1 MKNTK
6 GGYVMNTTEILKNI
20 AQRCGGDI
28 YLGIVGP
35 VRVGKS
41 TFIKKFMEQAVLPY
55 VKDEYEK
62 ARMID
67 ELPQSGEGKTIM
79 TTEPKFVP
87 NKAAIIEFD
96 DGLHVSIRLV
106 DCVGYVI
113 PEAKGYKDENGMRM
127 VRTPWFDDAIP
138 FNEAAKIGT
147 QKVIQDHST
156 IGIVVTTDGSIT
168 DLDRN
173 SYLDAESEVIEELQN
188 IGKPF
193 IVIVNSKDPSSI
205 LCQSVT
211 DKLKE
216 KYNVPILPISVRTM
230 NETDI
235 LTILKEALYEFP
247 VAKINIQMPEWIAVL
262 NEEHWLKQSFHE
274 TMKQSMQSIERLRE
288 VENITAVLNE
298 NEYIEESNI
307 STIDTGEGSVNVD
320 IKVRNGLY
328 NEILKEIIGI
338 EVKDKAQL
346 ISLLQDFSIAK
357 KEYDEVAS
365 ALKMVKQT
373 GYGFAS
379 ASLQDILLST
389 PEIIRQGNRYGV
401 KLKAI
406 APSIHMIKVDVESCF
421 EPIIGS
427 KEQSEELIQYLL
439 REHELNK
446 LTIWESDIFGRK
458 LSDLIQDGLNVKL
471 SMIPETARVRL
482 QEILTKLVNKG
493 KGNVIAIVL

>member
-1 MKNTK
+1 
-6 GGYVMNTTEILKNI
+6 MNTTEILKNI

-41 TFIKKFMEQAVLPY
+41 TFIKEFMEKAVIPY
-55 VKDEYEK
+55 VNDEYEK

-67 ELPQSGEGKTIM
+67 ELPQAGVGKTIM

-87 NKAAIIEFD
+87 NNAATIEFE
-96 DGLHVSIRLV
+96 DGFTVNVRLV

-113 PEAKGYKDENGMRM
+113 PEAKGYKDEDGIRM
-127 VRTPWFDDAIP
+127 VRTPWSDEAMP

-168 DLDRN
+168 DLSREA
-173 SYLDAESEVIEELQN
+173 YIEAEAEVIDELKS

-193 IVIVNSKDPSSI
+193 IVVVNSSDVNSLACKA
-205 LCQSVT
+205 VV

-216 KYNVPILPISVRTM
+216 KYEVPVLAIAVNNMSENDVH
-230 NETDI
+230 DI
-235 LTILKEALYEFP
+235 LREALYEFP
-247 VAKINIQMPEWIAVL
+247 VSEININMPQWIAVL
-262 NEEHWLKQSFHE
+262 DDEHWLKKSFNQ
-274 TMKQSMQSIERLRE
+274 TIQDSMSSVEKLKE
-288 VENITAVLNE
+288 VENIKDVLNE
-298 NEYIEESNI
+298 NEYIDSSNI
-307 STIDTGEGSVNVD
+307 ATIDTGAGVVNVD
-320 IKVRNGLY
+320 ITIKNGLY
-328 NEILKEIIGI
+328 NEILKEIIGVEI
-338 EVKDKAQL
+338 KDKSEL
-346 ISLLQDFSIAK
+346 IALMQEYSKAK
-357 KEYDEVAS
+357 REYDTISS

-379 ASLQDILLST
+379 ASLQDIELSK
-389 PEIIRQGNRYGV
+389 PEIIKQGSRYGV

-406 APSIHMIKVDVESCF
+406 APSIHMIKVDVESSF

-427 KEQSEELIQYLL
+427 KEQSEELIRYLL
-439 REHELNK
+439 RDEGNDDGS
-446 LTIWESDIFGRK
+446 IWDSDIFGRK
-458 LSDLIQDGLNVKL
+458 LSDLIRDGLNAKL
-471 SMIPETARVRL
+471 SMIPEAARIRL
-482 QEILTKLVNKG
+482 QDILTKLVNKG

>member
-1 MKNTK
+1 
-6 GGYVMNTTEILKNI
+6 MNTTEIMKNI

-41 TFIKKFMEQAVLPY
+41 TFIREFMERAVVPY
-55 VKDEYEK
+55 VHDEYEK

-67 ELPQSGEGKTIM
+67 ELPQAGVGKTIM

-87 NKAAIIEFD
+87 NNAATIEFE
-96 DGLHVSIRLV
+96 DGFTVNVRLV

-113 PEAKGYKDENGMRM
+113 PEAKGYKDEDGIRM
-127 VRTPWFDDAIP
+127 VRTPWNEEAIP

-156 IGIVVTTDGSIT
+156 IGIVITTDGSIS
-168 DLDRN
+168 DLSREA
-173 SYLDAESEVIEELQN
+173 YIEAEADVIDELKA

-193 IVIVNSKDPSSI
+193 IIIVNSADVNSLACKA
-205 LCQSVT
+205 VV

-216 KYNVPILPISVRTM
+216 KYEAPVLAIAVNHMTENDVLEILRA
-230 NETDI
+230 
-235 LTILKEALYEFP
+235 ALYEFP
-247 VAKINIQMPEWIAVL
+247 VSEININMPQWIAVL
-262 NEEHWLKQSFHE
+262 DDEHWLKKSFHQ
-274 TMKQSMQSIERLRE
+274 TIQDSMSSVEKLKE
-288 VENITAVLNE
+288 VENIKEVLAE
-298 NEYIEESNI
+298 NEYIESSNI
-307 STIDTGEGSVNVD
+307 ATIDTGAGVVNVD
-320 IKVRNGLY
+320 ITVRNGLY

-338 EVKDKAQL
+338 EIKDKSEL
-346 ISLLQDFSIAK
+346 ISLMQDYSKAK
-357 KEYDEVAS
+357 REYDTISS

-379 ASLQDILLST
+379 ASLQDIQLSK
-389 PEIIRQGNRYGV
+389 PEIVKQGSRYGV

-406 APSIHMIKVDVESCF
+406 APSIHMIKVDVESSF

-427 KEQSEELIQYLL
+427 KEQSEELIRYLL
-439 REHELNK
+439 RDDGQDDQS
-446 LTIWESDIFGRK
+446 IWESDIFGRK
-458 LSDLIQDGLNVKL
+458 LSDLIRDGLNAKL
-471 SMIPETARVRL
+471 SMIPEAARVRL
-482 QEILTKLVNKG
+482 QDILTKLVNKG